1 MVCRGWLAAILLP
14 AASANRHCRIT
25 LQLWLEP
32 EAFTT
37 DMSAGR

>member
-1 MVCRGWLAAILLP
+1 LLP

-25 LQLWLEP
+25 MQLWLEP